1 MKHFARLL
9 PTLFL
14 VVSVGSLSGA
24 DEPSPQPQLISLF
37 PLGGRAG
44 ETLEV
49 EVRGKFL
56 DPLRL
61 AWFYCDQLTAELI
74 QIEVEASDQ
83 ADGDEAEEKDAEKQ
97 KYRGLLR
104 VRIEDDAD
112 LGAHYFRVVTP
123 AGISN
128 PLRFRVTSET
138 NMREVESPHDHP
150 DTAQPID
157 SFPTVVHGRLP
168 ELGEMDYYSFQ
179 ASSGD
184 LLCFEIDFLSSSA
197 PMGLWTFRPTLSIYE
212 LKGSWF
218 DPSRRARLTTNNPM
232 LHRPTLDFRLP
243 KDGEYFLEVGEISGK
258 PGKQDDNPGYQLR
271 VFAGG
276 DSDQAAC
283 HFELE
288 SLAHEAPLKW
298 TWGGEGE
305 QALVPTVDE
314 RDFSR
319 RIEED
324 WIERLWSRSVR
335 GDQENSSDAAQ
346 YGPPESGAAAAGRT
360 LFDSLAESEPN
371 DTTDRAL
378 HVPALPAVLEG
389 VIESPGDVDLFRFK
403 VDSGDSLAFEIE
415 TPLRKPSHFIPW
427 MTVLSADGEKIVA
440 NLNKWWGRS
449 GNFVV
454 KGLGAKT
461 VYRFEEEGE
470 YFVRVRDVTSR
481 HGGPDFRYRLLVRPQ
496 VPHVGAVR
504 PAADHVQV
512 TPGQASTLDVVV
524 ELEEGFQGDVLLSI
538 ENLPPGLKAFPA
550 LASEPDR
557 PDEVELPELTDEK
570 LYRPKSQK
578 VTIALLADPDTLPD
592 LQPRFI
598 DLIAQPIVNGAVGDP
613 LAITR
618 LPLLV
623 LAGEDDGKDQRIAAL
638 NE

>member
-218 DPSRRARLTTNNPM
+218 DPSRRARLTTN
-232 LHRPTLDFRLP
+232 TLCCTGPPWTSDCRRMANIFW
-243 KDGEYFLEVGEISGK
+243 KLERSQG
-258 PGKQDDNPGYQLR
+258 NPGNRTTTLVTSCEFLR
-271 VFAGG
+271 
-276 DSDQAAC
+276 
-283 HFELE
+283 
-288 SLAHEAPLKW
+288 EAI
-298 TWGGEGE
+298 
-305 QALVPTVDE
+305 
-314 RDFSR
+314 
-319 RIEED
+319 RIKLRA
-324 WIERLWSRSVR
+324 IL
-335 GDQENSSDAAQ
+335 NSS
-346 YGPPESGAAAAGRT
+346 R
-360 LFDSLAESEPN
+360 
-371 DTTDRAL
+371 
-378 HVPALPAVLEG
+378 
-389 VIESPGDVDLFRFK
+389 
-403 VDSGDSLAFEIE
+403 
-415 TPLRKPSHFIPW
+415 
-427 MTVLSADGEKIVA
+427 
-440 NLNKWWGRS
+440 
-449 GNFVV
+449 
-454 KGLGAKT
+454 
-461 VYRFEEEGE
+461 
-470 YFVRVRDVTSR
+470 
-481 HGGPDFRYRLLVRPQ
+481 
-496 VPHVGAVR
+496 
-504 PAADHVQV
+504 
-512 TPGQASTLDVVV
+512 
-524 ELEEGFQGDVLLSI
+524 
-538 ENLPPGLKAFPA
+538 
-550 LASEPDR
+550 
-557 PDEVELPELTDEK
+557 
-570 LYRPKSQK
+570 
-578 VTIALLADPDTLPD
+578 
-592 LQPRFI
+592 
-598 DLIAQPIVNGAVGDP
+598 
-613 LAITR
+613 
-618 LPLLV
+618 
-623 LAGEDDGKDQRIAAL
+623 
-638 NE
+638 